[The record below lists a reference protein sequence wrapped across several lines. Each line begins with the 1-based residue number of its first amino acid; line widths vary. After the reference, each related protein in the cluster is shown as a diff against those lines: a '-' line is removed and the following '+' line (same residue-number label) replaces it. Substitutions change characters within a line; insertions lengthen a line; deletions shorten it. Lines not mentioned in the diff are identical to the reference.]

1 MSAQE
6 QPAWRRGGCPGRTQ
20 RPTRLTPPIAALRA
34 AARRN
39 PRSRS
44 HGVGKFWPCPC
55 LGEQMPAKVGR
66 WPAGPCV
73 FEPNARK
80 YSVKEHLKLRHGKTE
95 PEATALLAG
104 LVAVMRE

>member
-1 MSAQE
+1 
-6 QPAWRRGGCPGRTQ
+6 
-20 RPTRLTPPIAALRA
+20 
-34 AARRN
+34 
-39 PRSRS
+39 
-44 HGVGKFWPCPC
+44 
-55 LGEQMPAKVGR
+55 MPAKVGR